1 MLAVVV
7 PHGDDTRREISA
19 VAEDMATLYDYW
31 NRKRQGRRMPS
42 RRDLDPAEMVH
53 HLPGV
58 MLVDVVADDRRFV
71 YRLVGTREVSMRG
84 RDPTGKSVVDE
95 FFAESAE
102 FSVACYQDLVRRA
115 TPVIYKNREFTTP
128 DGRFGREHT
137 VLLPLSDDGVNV
149 TMILVYTHHMF
160 GDLRARAAN

>member
-1 MLAVVV
+1 MLAIVV
-7 PHGDDTRREISA
+7 PHGDDTRRELSA

-31 NRKRQGRRMPS
+31 DRKRQGRRMPA
-42 RRDLDPAEMVH
+42 RRDLDPADMVH

-58 MLVDVVADDRRFV
+58 MLVDVVADERRFI

-84 RDPTGKSVVDE
+84 RDPTGKSVFDE

-102 FSVACYQDLVRRA
+102 FSVACYQDLVERA
-115 TPVIYKNREFTTP
+115 TPIIYKNREFTTP

-137 VLLPLSDDGVNV
+137 VLLPLSDDDTHV

-160 GDLRARAAN
+160 GESPSRAAR